1 MGTKGKQISERDP
14 GLTQKTEE
22 MKYIIKANIRH
33 LKQEPVRTV
42 DECIDRLDDFFME
55 LARRGELPTVEK
67 MALALGTTRQTLW
80 QWENGAKGEEWARVI
95 LRAKDILA
103 AIDAEL
109 VNRWKIPQVV
119 YMFRA
124 KNYFGMKDQQ
134 DVVVRPASPFGE
146 HSIEDVQA
154 RLVGEE

>member
-1 MGTKGKQISERDP
+1 MSTRDARLVER
-14 GLTQKTEE
+14 TEE

-33 LKQEPVRTV
+33 TKKEMVKTPE
-42 DECIDRLDDFFME
+42 ECIERLDGFFKD

-80 QWENGAKGEEWARVI
+80 QWENGSKGEEWSRI
-95 LRAKDILA
+95 IMRAKDTLA

-109 VNRWKIPQVV
+109 VNRWRIPPVV

-134 DVVVRPASPFGE
+134 EHVLRPASPFGE

-154 RLVGEE
+154 RLVGED